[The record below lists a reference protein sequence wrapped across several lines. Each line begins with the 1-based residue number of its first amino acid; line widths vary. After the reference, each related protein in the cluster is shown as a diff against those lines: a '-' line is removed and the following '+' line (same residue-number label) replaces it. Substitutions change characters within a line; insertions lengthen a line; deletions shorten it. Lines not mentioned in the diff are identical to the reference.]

1 MAALS
6 QEVAV
11 IPVIAKSDCMT
22 ASELTAFKS
31 EVVQRLQFPGLEGG
45 CFSFTCRTHQDTRC
59 SLAVQCCPAELC
71 KWPLKLLLSEVK
83 AHPACK
89 HASRD
94 DAASWP
100 L

>member
-45 CFSFTCRTHQDTRC
+45 
-59 SLAVQCCPAELC
+59 
-71 KWPLKLLLSEVK
+71 LLQL
-83 AHPACK
+83 H
-89 HASRD
+89 
-94 DAASWP
+94 